1 MRIFALLLIVLTFA
15 MAGCTGPELL
25 HRSVLGYDET
35 IITLEREMLLINIAR
50 RHRNVPIHFTVTSS
64 IAATF
69 DYERS
74 AGFIGRLFENNSG
87 DDRNNLSLKFGMS
100 LSENPTLGIIPM
112 QGNEFTERILS
123 PLEEDKFEFLIVQGE
138 AIDMV
143 IRLMARGVEFQNE
156 DGTFKRFVLNRP
168 SHVEEYKEFR
178 RIALHL
184 ASLNISRN
192 LFVGNLTFSTAVSP
206 SLSGAPS
213 VSDITDAVE
222 KGYFCIKNDE
232 DGSYKL
238 YKHFTGRVVITN
250 YDPLTLTDG
259 ERHALN
265 QRANKR
271 PDNFILVDI
280 RPGYPGGDFPICGCI
295 KLRSLNGIIDFLAES
310 IENSPEFDVE
320 PDPRTG
326 LTPQNPKNTM
336 TILIDGTSDA
346 EFLHVPYKGHEYT
359 IEYTPWNYD
368 VFTNLYYLY
377 QTAVT
382 DVSANIVPVTIAK

>member
-25 HRSVLGYDET
+25 HRSVLGYDEA

-74 AGFIGRLFENNSG
+74 AGFIGSLFESDSG
-87 DDRNNLSLKFGMS
+87 DDRNNLSLNFGTR

-123 PLEEDKFEFLIVQGE
+123 PLEEDKFEFLIVQGA
-138 AIDMV
+138 AIDMI
-143 IRLMARGVEFQNE
+143 IRLMARGIEYQNE

-168 SHVEEYKEFR
+168 SHTEEYKEFR

-206 SLSGAPS
+206 SLSGASS

-250 YDPLTLTDG
+250 YDPLTLTDS

-336 TILIDGTSDA
+336 TILIDGQSEV
-346 EFLHVPYKGHEYT
+346 EFLHIPYKGHQYT

>member
-1 MRIFALLLIVLTFA
+1 MRIIALLLLVLTTA

-25 HRSVLGYDET
+25 HSSVLGYDET

-69 DYERS
+69 NYRKR
-74 AGFIGRLFENNSG
+74 AGFMGTLFEHKTDDAVNNFG
-87 DDRNNLSLKFGMS
+87 LDFGMS
-100 LSENPTLGIIPM
+100 LEENPTLGIIPM

-123 PLEEDKFEFLIVQGE
+123 PLEEDKFEFLVAQGE

-143 IRLMARGVEFQNE
+143 LRLMARGIEFQNE

-168 SHVEEYKEFR
+168 SHVEEYEEFR
-178 RIALHL
+178 RIVLHL
-184 ASLNISRN
+184 ASLNVGRN
-192 LFVGNLTFSTAVSP
+192 LFVGNLSFSTAVSP
-206 SLSGAPS
+206 ALPGAPS
-213 VSDITDAVE
+213 VSDITEAVE
-222 KGYFCIKNDE
+222 KGYFVIKNKE

-250 YDPLTLTDG
+250 YDPLTLTDR
-259 ERHALN
+259 ERRDLD

-280 RPGYPGGDFPICGCI
+280 RPEYPGGDFPICGSI
-295 KLRSLNGIIDFLAES
+295 KLRSLNGIIDFLAEG

-336 TILIDGTSDA
+336 TILIDGKSDA
-346 EFLHVPYKGHEYT
+346 EFLHVPYKGHQYT

-382 DVSANIVPVTIAK
+382 DVSTNIVPVTIAK